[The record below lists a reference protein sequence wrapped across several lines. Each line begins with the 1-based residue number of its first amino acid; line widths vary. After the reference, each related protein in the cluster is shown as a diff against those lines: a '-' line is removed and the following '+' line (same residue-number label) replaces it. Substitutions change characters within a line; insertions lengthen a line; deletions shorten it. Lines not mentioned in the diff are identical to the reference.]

1 MVEDESS
8 KLDYRYEILVTID
21 ANHREMCR
29 FPKNYDAGYIRVK
42 DAIQHYVERIN
53 VASRVAESIPLLELP
68 FPRDPIFVGRDAE
81 LDKLETS
88 MFSPET
94 MNDFLECA
102 IIGLGG
108 VGYVSSKTLTLPCI

>member
-1 MVEDESS
+1 VVEDESS

-29 FPKNYDAGYIRVK
+29 FPENYDAGYRRVEN
-42 DAIQHYVERIN
+42 AIQHYVDRIN
-53 VASRVAESIPLLELP
+53 VASRVAESISQLELP
-68 FPRDPIFVGRDAE
+68 FPRDPMFVGRDTE
-81 LDKLETS
+81 LDELETS

-94 MNDFLECA
+94 TSDFLECA
-102 IIGLGG
+102 IVGLGG